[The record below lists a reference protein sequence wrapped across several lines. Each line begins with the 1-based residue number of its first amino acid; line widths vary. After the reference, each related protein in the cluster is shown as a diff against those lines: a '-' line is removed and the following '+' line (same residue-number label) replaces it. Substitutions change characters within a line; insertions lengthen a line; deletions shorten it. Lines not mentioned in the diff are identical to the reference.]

1 MGQQIQ
7 LSPDTTKQKE
17 QRLVIENAGS
27 RIIEIQDSNRIQYLY
42 DKVRAYHDS
51 TYFYADTAI
60 LTDKYLIAFGG
71 VIIIQKDTIQL
82 FGDSLYFNRDSSLA
96 EIYGDVV
103 LKNGDQTLSGNS
115 LFYKTKEKI
124 AYYTD
129 TALLEHN
136 TMKLQSIMGTFLIDK
151 KVGYFEKDVIMVSK
165 DVRLRSSSLTYFTE
179 ETKAEFTS
187 PTRIKTLDAEIY
199 CKAGYYNTELEQGVF
214 RRNAQYKGKDR
225 SVTGE
230 EIHYDKLLD
239 QVKVIGDARFFSD
252 TGKGIADEMEY
263 NEVSQDLV
271 LIGHAELRDT
281 ENLIKGERV
290 TFNQESGDLFI
301 AGNGFLLQEEWQL
314 AATNIEYNNNTG
326 KGMADGEVVWIDT
339 TSNSTLYCDI
349 AEFNRNSNYLKA
361 FNLDSRPYMEL
372 STEEDTMYISAD
384 TIRSYE
390 LIDTIFSEPNT
401 LVSLDSIQLEADSI
415 FNSTTPDTLA
425 VDAVPKKTIPADTV
439 RIELDSITQVVIPK
453 DSIFNSTAPDTVEVD
468 ADQDITI
475 PEDTVGIQPD
485 SVTQMIVTK
494 DSINIVMPDS
504 TSRPKEK
511 RRDLSNATFNK
522 SRVLVADND
531 ARIYRKD
538 MQAICD
544 SMSYNLKDSVIIL
557 MDDPVMWSDTTQF
570 TGDTISL
577 FQKNGKL
584 DRMVIK
590 NRVMILNSQ
599 SPPFFNQIKGKHL
612 TGYFVENDLDYFNVV
627 GSAQSLYYM
636 MDDEG
641 AFIAVNK
648 TECSSLK
655 FFFENNEISDIR
667 GYIDVK
673 SKLIPMDK
681 ADHGA
686 LKLEGFKWR
695 VNERPLSVDD
705 VIKRKK

>member
-1 MGQQIQ
+1 VSLLGQQIQ
-7 LSPDTTKQKE
+7 LSPDTIKQIDN
-17 QRLVIENAGS
+17 RLIIENAGS
-27 RIIEIQDSNRIQYLY
+27 RIIEIQDSSRIQYLY

-60 LTDKYLIAFGG
+60 LTESYMIAYGG

-115 LFYKTKEKI
+115 LFYRTQEKI

-136 TMKLQSIMGTFLIDK
+136 SMKLQSIMGTFLIEK
-151 KVGYFEKDVIMVSK
+151 KVGYFEKDVIMISK
-165 DVRLRSSSLTYFTE
+165 DVRLRSSRLTYFTE

-199 CKAGYYNTELEQGVF
+199 CEDGYYNTELEQGVF

-230 EIHYDKLLD
+230 EIQYDKVLD
-239 QVKVIGDARFFSD
+239 QVKVVGDARFSSD
-252 TGKGIADEMEY
+252 SGKGVAEEMEY
-263 NEVSQDLV
+263 NELSQDLV
-271 LIGHAELRDT
+271 LIGHAELRDSSS
-281 ENLIKGERV
+281 LIKGERV

-314 AATNIEYNNNTG
+314 EATNIEYNDNTG
-326 KGMADGEVVWIDT
+326 LGMADGDVIWIDT
-339 TSNSTLYCDI
+339 TSKSTLFCDI
-349 AEFNRNSNYLKA
+349 AEFNRNNNYLKA
-361 FNLDSRPYMEL
+361 FNYDSRPYMEL
-372 STEEDTMYISAD
+372 RTEQDTMYLSAD
-384 TIRSYE
+384 TIRSFE
-390 LIDTIFSEPNT
+390 LIDTMYADPVT
-401 LVSLDSIQLEADSI
+401 LMAPDSLHSDYDSTLM
-415 FNSTTPDTLA
+415 TLPPDTLMPHT
-425 VDAVPKKTIPADTV
+425 DPEIIIP
-439 RIELDSITQVVIPK
+439 LDSNTVLK
-453 DSIFNSTAPDTVEVD
+453 DSLPGVLTPMDSLEIPPQDTLVEEVY
-468 ADQDITI
+468 
-475 PEDTVGIQPD
+475 V
-485 SVTQMIVTK
+485 
-494 DSINIVMPDS
+494 
-504 TSRPKEK
+504 
-511 RRDLSNATFNK
+511 RDLKDATFIR

-544 SMSYNLKDSVIIL
+544 SLTYNLKDSVIIL
-557 MDDPVMWSDTTQF
+557 MSDPVLWSDTTQF

-584 DRMVIK
+584 NKMVIN

-599 SPPFFNQIKGKHL
+599 NPPFFNQIKGKNL
-612 TGYFVENDLDYFNVV
+612 TGYFVENELDYFNVV

-636 MDDEG
+636 MDDDG

-695 VNERPLSVDD
+695 ASERPLSVDD
-705 VIKRKK
+705 VTKRNK